1 MVEAVLPGGKEAK
14 GRQGKGAGKLLVKV
28 KTEGVLLAGWGA
40 FGKTG

>member
-14 GRQGKGAGKLLVKV
+14 GRQGKAAGELPVKAE
-28 KTEGVLLAGWGA
+28 TEGVLLAGWGA